1 MLSMD
6 YLVKDRPQEATDPAL
21 MALKYPSGDFRL
33 NGRFFKPSLDYE
45 GEKRPCV
52 IIMHGFP
59 GHEQFRDLAHTLRRV
74 GFCVATFTFRG
85 TWGSDGSYSFETL
98 KDDAANVLA
107 YIKENA
113 DSLGVKADSI
123 YLCGHSMGGFT
134 TMRMLAANED
144 FKGAVL
150 IAPCDIQAVYS
161 DPAAFDFLMNAGK
174 PFLSFAEGKDI
185 RVLYDE
191 CEAHQADWP
200 FPALAEKIDPERPI
214 LLFGG
219 FKDVLCP
226 PVSHLDPMLKV
237 AEARGLDLKYVT
249 YDSDHCFQSVRM
261 KIQEAVAAW
270 LFRLETGE

>member
-1 MLSMD
+1 
-6 YLVKDRPQEATDPAL
+6 
-21 MALKYPSGDFRL
+21 
-33 NGRFFKPSLDYE
+33 
-45 GEKRPCV
+45 
-52 IIMHGFP
+52 
-59 GHEQFRDLAHTLRRV
+59 
-74 GFCVATFTFRG
+74 
-85 TWGSDGSYSFETL
+85 
-98 KDDAANVLA
+98 
-107 YIKENA
+107 
-113 DSLGVKADSI
+113 
-123 YLCGHSMGGFT
+123 
-134 TMRMLAANED
+134 MRMLAANED

-249 YDSDHCFQSVRM
+249 YDSDHCFQSVRI